1 MGAAKHNPSQAAS
14 PRALRCRHT
23 ALPLLAIAAAAIAV
37 TLASSTAQSS
47 QLTFTSN
54 WGQVASIPITTAQS
68 AAAVDPS
75 TGYIYLAGGTN
86 GSTPV
91 SSLQIYNPSLNLWS
105 ADSAL
110 PTAVSGAAAAYD
122 NGKLFVFGGLTATGS
137 VNKGVQIYSP
147 DVHSWTTA
155 SFSAGTSGSTAVA
168 ANGVIYV
175 VGGDNSGTQVISY
188 DPSTLASQILSYMPE
203 SRTGH
208 GAAYIGNQLLE
219 YGGYDANVPGTV
231 DTGSNYIPA
240 QNVWGPGFASMPTAR
255 LDFAYGTLQGQ
266 IVAAGGSSSAASDTS
281 PFLTMFETY
290 DPTTN
295 AWYYLNP
302 ALPAGLR
309 EAAGAVSGNTFYVI
323 GGFSASGISS
333 SVYSITA
340 VPEPAALALMVLAG
354 AGMPLLKRRGGAK
367 RAG

>member
-1 MGAAKHNPSQAAS
+1 MKAAIHNPSQTAS
-14 PRALRCRHT
+14 ARKLRSPQT
-23 ALPLLAIAAAAIAV
+23 ALPRLAIAAAAAAV
-37 TLASSTAQSS
+37 TLAPSSAESS

-54 WGQVASIPITTAQS
+54 WGRVASLPIATAQA

-75 TGYIYLAGGTN
+75 TGYIYLAGGNN

-91 SSLQIYNPSLNLWS
+91 SSLEIYNPSLNLWS
-105 ADSAL
+105 AESAL

-137 VNKGVQIYSP
+137 VNTGVQIYSP
-147 DVHSWTTA
+147 DVNSWTTA

-175 VGGDNSGTQVISY
+175 VGGDNSGTQVVSY
-188 DPSTLASQILSYMPE
+188 SPSTLASQVLPSMPE

-219 YGGYDANVPGTV
+219 YGGYDANVPGAV
-231 DTGSNYIPA
+231 STGSNYIPA
-240 QNVWGPGFASMPTAR
+240 QNIWGPGFQPMPTAR

-266 IVAAGGSSSAASDTS
+266 IVAAGGSSSSASDTS
-281 PFLTMFETY
+281 PFLTTFETY
-290 DPTTN
+290 DPNRN
-295 AWYYLNP
+295 AWYNLNP
-302 ALPAGLR
+302 PLLVGLR

-333 SVYSITA
+333 GVYSITA
-340 VPEPAALALMVLAG
+340 VPEPAALVLMALGGLG
-354 AGMPLLKRRGGAK
+354 LLIRRRGTA
-367 RAG
+367 